1 MKNIWLKNDEYYKL
15 TPLTDEAVEN
25 AEKKLKVKLPKSYIK
40 LLKEQNG
47 GSINYDS
54 FPSSVP
60 TSWADTR
67 IHVNHIFGIGAE
79 HSILNCEYLI
89 GEWGLPQNIVIFSG
103 DGHSWIAFDYRITK
117 ENPPIIYIDE
127 DSEKI
132 IELASDF
139 NSFLNGLYVEE
150 KELEETY
157 SEQDDRNWTY
167 DELKTAFATNN
178 EQEVIPALDYLY
190 LNTKGNEHFIEKSM
204 IFLLQKPILEI
215 KQLAANYAYEFNETG
230 VLSSKGLKEI
240 ISIIKSDSEIENYA
254 DMYFR
259 DN

>member
-1 MKNIWLKNDEYYKL
+1 MKNIWLKDDEYYKL

-25 AEKKLKVKLPKSYIK
+25 AEEKLKVKLPKSYIK

-47 GSINYDS
+47 GSINYNS

-60 TSWADTR
+60 TSWANTR
-67 IHVNHIFGIGAE
+67 IHVNHIFGIGDE
-79 HSILNCEYLI
+79 HSILNSEYLI
-89 GEWGLPQNIVIFSG
+89 GEWGLPQNIVIFYG

-139 NSFLNGLYVEE
+139 NSFL
-150 KELEETY
+150 
-157 SEQDDRNWTY
+157 NWTY

-204 IFLLQKPILEI
+204 IFLLQNPILEI

-230 VLSSKGLKEI
+230 VLSSKGIKEI
-240 ISIIKSDSEIENYA
+240 ISIIKSDSEIEDYA
-254 DMYFR
+254 DIYFR